1 MERIEEQIIEVPTLH
16 VIPQE
21 PISER
26 IVEQIVEVPKL
37 HDIPR
42 KPTSK
47 RIVEQNVEVPRLHD
61 IPRKRISKQIVEQ
74 NVDDPGLQ
82 DIPQER
88 TSSSAAVPLDTAEWL
103 GDRGF
108 RTFSPDKKSA
118 KSTRQ
123 SSANMLSHSSP
134 WTPEAYEAEQ
144 RKIRVEEWEEEY
156 LTSLLGKHWR
166 GRTLGGEFG

>member
-1 MERIEEQIIEVPTLH
+1 M
-16 VIPQE
+16 
-21 PISER
+21 
-26 IVEQIVEVPKL
+26 EQIVEVPKL

-82 DIPQER
+82 GIPQER
-88 TSSSAAVPLDTAEWL
+88 ISERIEGRIGGNPSTSSSAAAALNSAKWL
-103 GDRGF
+103 GDGVF

-144 RKIRVEEWEEEY
+144 RKIRVEGWE
-156 LTSLLGKHWR
+156 
-166 GRTLGGEFG
+166 